1 MNAIKT
7 SEPVIQSGTNSGTFT
22 SLSTY
27 ASPLRVYSS

>member
-1 MNAIKT
+1 MYSVKT
-7 SEPVIQSGTNSGTFT
+7 SESVIQSGTNSGTFT